1 MIAAMRRL
9 KLFWILIAMV
19 ILGGCNLMQAT
30 PIPVIS
36 ATRPYVQIASPVASP
51 DLTPTR
57 AIRTIPTQTAPPETS
72 TPQPTGFLY
81 SCGIASDGYRNH
93 YEVTANLDY
102 AQRTVTVSQR
112 VHYLNV
118 TQVGLNEIV
127 LIVEPNSWEGAFALE
142 QASAQGQPTAYR
154 LSGNRLV
161 IPLSTNL
168 DPGCEIE
175 LDLRFTIQIP
185 QIGIGL
191 GAFKGYFGYGERQ
204 INLSYW
210 LPMVA
215 TRSINDW
222 VVHTSQAIG
231 EQVVTDPADW
241 SVVLTILN
249 APEGVMIAAPGEVE
263 QQDATRWIITHQDAR
278 DVAISIS
285 PVFEVAREVTANGI
299 TVELYHFADTERLA
313 ANGQTVDG
321 APHALDTSVKAIEQY
336 SSLFGAYPYSRLVV
350 VQGDFPDG
358 MEFSGLVYVS
368 TTWFYDYEGGADN
381 YLTVITVHEVSHQWW
396 YSLVGSD
403 AAITPW
409 LDESLATYSEYMFFE
424 EFYPEL
430 KNWWWSFRVAW
441 YNPQGAVDSTVYEFE
456 NVRDYIDAVYLRGV
470 QMLQNVRDDIGNEA
484 FFDLLAAYVNAAQGQ
499 IATPELFWSLLTE
512 EQLEATAATR
522 AEFLKQP

>member
-1 MIAAMRRL
+1 MFL
-9 KLFWILIAMV
+9 NLIGIF

-36 ATRPYVQIASPVASP
+36 ATRPYVQIAQPPASAEM
-51 DLTPTR
+51 TATR
-57 AIRTIPTQTAPPETS
+57 AVRTIPTQTTPPETS
-72 TPQPTGFLY
+72 TPEPTGFLY
-81 SCGIASDGYRNH
+81 RCGIESEGTRTRYQ
-93 YEVTANLDY
+93 VTANLDY
-102 AQRTVTVSQR
+102 AEKIAVVSQR
-112 VHYLNV
+112 VHYLNT

-127 LIVEPNSWEGAFALE
+127 FTVEPNVWDGSFRLE
-142 QASAQGQPTAYR
+142 QVTTQGQYASYR

-161 IPLSTNL
+161 IPLMTNL
-168 DPGCEIE
+168 NPGCEIE
-175 LDLRFTIQIP
+175 LDLQFALQIP
-185 QIGIGL
+185 RIGIGL
-191 GAFKGYFGYGERQ
+191 GAFKGYYGYAERQ

-210 LPMVA
+210 LPMIA
-215 TRSINDW
+215 TRSMNDW

-231 EQVVTDPADW
+231 EQVVIDPADW
-241 SVVLTILN
+241 DVVLTILN
-249 APEGVMIAAPGEVE
+249 APEGVIIAAPGEVE
-263 QQDATRWIITHQDAR
+263 QQDGARWVITHHDSR

-285 PVFEVAREVTANGI
+285 PAFRVASEVTANGI
-299 TVELYHFADTERLA
+299 TVELYHFADTERVA

-321 APHALDTSVKAIEQY
+321 APHALDVSVKAIEQY
-336 SSLFGAYPYSRLVV
+336 STLFGAYPYSRMVV

-396 YSLVGSD
+396 YGLVGSD
-403 AAITPW
+403 AAIAPW
-409 LDESLATYSEYMFFE
+409 MDEALATYSEYMFFE

-484 FFDLLAAYVNAAQGQ
+484 FFDLLAAYVSAANGQ
-499 IATPELFWSLLTE
+499 IATPDLFWSLLTD

-522 AEFLKQP
+522 AEFLKKP

>member
-1 MIAAMRRL
+1 
-9 KLFWILIAMV
+9 
-19 ILGGCNLMQAT
+19 
-30 PIPVIS
+30 
-36 ATRPYVQIASPVASP
+36 
-51 DLTPTR
+51 
-57 AIRTIPTQTAPPETS
+57 
-72 TPQPTGFLY
+72 
-81 SCGIASDGYRNH
+81 
-93 YEVTANLDY
+93 
-102 AQRTVTVSQR
+102 
-112 VHYLNV
+112 
-118 TQVGLNEIV
+118 
-127 LIVEPNSWEGAFALE
+127 
-142 QASAQGQPTAYR
+142 
-154 LSGNRLV
+154 
-161 IPLSTNL
+161 
-168 DPGCEIE
+168 
-175 LDLRFTIQIP
+175 
-185 QIGIGL
+185 
-191 GAFKGYFGYGERQ
+191 
-204 INLSYW
+204 
-210 LPMVA
+210 
-215 TRSINDW
+215 
-222 VVHTSQAIG
+222 
-231 EQVVTDPADW
+231 
-241 SVVLTILN
+241 
-249 APEGVMIAAPGEVE
+249 
-263 QQDATRWIITHQDAR
+263 
-278 DVAISIS
+278 
-285 PVFEVAREVTANGI
+285 VAREVTANGI